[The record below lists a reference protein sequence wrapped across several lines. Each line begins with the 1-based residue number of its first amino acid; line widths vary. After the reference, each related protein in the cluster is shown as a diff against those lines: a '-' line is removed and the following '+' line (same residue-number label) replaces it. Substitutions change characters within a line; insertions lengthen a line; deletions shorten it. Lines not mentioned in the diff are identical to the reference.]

1 MNTISAVTP
10 AQVQNITPV
19 NIKKQNNVNFTGN
32 LGDKFVHQIV
42 NGTDVKAKDILAEA
56 KGTFGLKSEKV
67 EDIMESF
74 VDSLKEFFADKTYF
88 RRCLDEAERKIQ
100 DFPQEK
106 QNAVDETV
114 TRLQQSF
121 SQTISAKNQE
131 IAAKD
136 KEVAQ
141 MKAEVAKYEPMV
153 KVKSVE
159 ELDTIM
165 PDKVSEILDELA
177 EHKIE
182 ARKSMFDFLMT
193 GKGQEDALT
202 QVERNNQIMKARQ
215 DGMFNIPELDKKWNS
230 IIRQEQIWPSGD
242 IHFTLNMIENALT
255 GHPNGVYLSSPVIKA
270 QVKNNAMAI
279 LTPMANGS
287 KSNLENIEKQ
297 LTERLNNVEKFHKG
311 FAAGIEKY
319 KKHHPNIKI
328 EVSRV
333 DFDTSNSK
341 IKLSNEDGLL
351 SEVNF
356 YQVSNHGNSNWN

>member
-10 AQVQNITPV
+10 TQVQNPTPV
-19 NIKKQNNVNFTGN
+19 NAQKQNHVNFTGN
-32 LGDKFVHQIV
+32 LGDKFVRQVI
-42 NGTDVKAKDILAEA
+42 NGTDIDPKAILSEA

-74 VDSLKEFFADKTYF
+74 IGKVKELFSDNMK
-88 RRCLDEAERKIQ
+88 LQGKLNDAERKIYN
-100 DFPQEK
+100 FPDEK
-106 QNAVDETV
+106 QQAINETT

-230 IIRQEQIWPSGD
+230 ITRQEEIWPSGD

-319 KKHHPNIKI
+319 KKHHPNVKI
-328 EVSRV
+328 EISRV

>member
-10 AQVQNITPV
+10 TQVQNPTPV
-19 NIKKQNNVNFTGN
+19 NAQKQNHVNFTGN
-32 LGDKFVHQIV
+32 LGDKFVRQVI
-42 NGTDVKAKDILAEA
+42 NGTDIDPKAILSEA

-74 VDSLKEFFADKTYF
+74 IGKVKELFSDNMK
-88 RRCLDEAERKIQ
+88 LQGKLNDAERKIYN
-100 DFPQEK
+100 FPDEK
-106 QNAVDETV
+106 QQAINETT

-131 IAAKD
+131 ITAKD

-230 IIRQEQIWPSGD
+230 ITRQEEIWPSGD

-319 KKHHPNIKI
+319 KKHHPNVKI
-328 EVSRV
+328 EISRV